1 MHESEKRFWTVPN
14 ALSLLRIAM
23 VPVFV
28 WCFFASIIHNRA
40 WSMVIFLAAGGTDVV
55 DGYIARHF
63 NQISVWGRI
72 LDPMADKL
80 MVFSALIC
88 LTVVDTIP
96 WWLVLLYFCKEMAQA
111 ICGFLLMRRIKDM
124 PASNLLGKAGT
135 CLFYITI
142 VVLTL
147 TTPTAA
153 VKHTL
158 LALSYMT
165 IVAAFASYLL
175 RASRLDQI
183 NHPKSED

>member
-14 ALSLLRIAM
+14 VLSLVRIAM
-23 VPVFV
+23 VPLFV
-28 WCFFASIIHNRA
+28 WCFFASFTHNRA
-40 WSMVIFLAAGGTDVV
+40 WAMVIFLAAGGTDVI

-96 WWLVLLYFCKEMAQA
+96 LWLVLLYFCKELAQA
-111 ICGFLLMRRIKDM
+111 ICGFVLMHRTKDM

-135 CLFYITI
+135 CLFYLTI

-147 TTPTAA
+147 TTPPVA
-153 VKHTL
+153 VKNTL
-158 LALSYMT
+158 LALSYVT
-165 IVAAFASYLL
+165 IVAAFVSYLL
-175 RASRLDQI
+175 RAFRLGQI
-183 NHPKSED
+183 KHPKSED